1 MNMRADG
8 RSPATTGELDECEV
22 RVVDAAR
29 VDAVRLAMPDPP
41 VIEELASSVFAM
53 LADPSRLR
61 LLISLLEGGELCV
74 CDLAATTG
82 LSESATSHALR
93 LLRAHRVVK
102 VRRDGRM
109 AYYSLDDS
117 HVRLLLDL
125 ALEHLGHGE

>member
-1 MNMRADG
+1 MTDPDA
-8 RSPATTGELDECEV
+8 ACEV
-22 RVVDAAR
+22 RVVDADR
-29 VDAVRLAMPDPP
+29 VRAVGLAMPAPA
-41 VIEELASSVFAM
+41 VVEELAGGVFGM

-61 LLISLLEGGELCV
+61 LLISLLEAGELCV

-109 AYYSLDDS
+109 AYYSLDDG

-125 ALEHLGHGE
+125 ALEHVNHDA

>member
-1 MNMRADG
+1 M
-8 RSPATTGELDECEV
+8 
-22 RVVDAAR
+22 VDAAR